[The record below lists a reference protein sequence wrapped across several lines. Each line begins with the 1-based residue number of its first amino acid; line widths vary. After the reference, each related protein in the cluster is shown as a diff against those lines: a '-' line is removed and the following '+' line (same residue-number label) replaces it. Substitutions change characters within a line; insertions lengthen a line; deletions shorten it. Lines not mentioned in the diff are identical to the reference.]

1 MFNSNTV
8 YLYLEKSEWSHK
20 KNLIN
25 VEYLNSRRA
34 SYSTI
39 QVNIRLLCS
48 FSKYLLST
56 N

>member
-1 MFNSNTV
+1 MFNTNTV

-20 KNLIN
+20 KLIN
-25 VEYLNSRRA
+25 IEYLNFRRA